1 MNGTQAARRILG
13 LDERRVAFVMLF
25 VAPALFAAN
34 MLVARATADAIPPV
48 ALAFWRWTV
57 ALMVLA
63 PFTAGALW
71 RQRRAIRREWR
82 DLLVLGALGM
92 GVCGAFVYVGA
103 DTTTA
108 TNIGLIYAAAPIL
121 IVVLARAAYGEA
133 LGAVQALGVALSLVG
148 VIAIVCRGDP
158 TVILSLRFA
167 VGDIWILGATAG
179 WAVYAT
185 LLRHRPSALA
195 PTARFA
201 AIIGGGVLVLLPFTV
216 IEGVRGALPT
226 LDGATVTAVVTV
238 AMLPSLGAYQAYA
251 RAQAVLGAGPASLVM
266 YLIPIY
272 NGVLAYLLLGE
283 ALEAYHLVGTALVL
297 PGIYLATRSARRRQP
312 PAAT

>member
-1 MNGTQAARRILG
+1 MNEAQAARRILG
-13 LDERRVAFVMLF
+13 LDERQIAMVLLF

-57 ALMVLA
+57 ALIVLA
-63 PFTAGALW
+63 PFAAGALW
-71 RQRRAIRREWR
+71 RQRWAVRHEWR

-121 IVVLARAAYGEA
+121 IVVLARAVYGEA
-133 LGAVQALGVALSLVG
+133 LGVVQAFGVALSLVG
-148 VIAIVCRGDP
+148 VIAVVCRGDIG
-158 TVILSLRFA
+158 VLFSIGFA

-185 LLRHRPSALA
+185 LLRHRPRASAA
-195 PTARFA
+195 PCRCSTGR
-201 AIIGGGVLVLLPFTV
+201 P
-216 IEGVRGALPT
+216 RP
-226 LDGATVTAVVTV
+226 
-238 AMLPSLGAYQAYA
+238 PS
-251 RAQAVLGAGPASLVM
+251 
-266 YLIPIY
+266 
-272 NGVLAYLLLGE
+272 
-283 ALEAYHLVGTALVL
+283 
-297 PGIYLATRSARRRQP
+297 
-312 PAAT
+312 

>member
-1 MNGTQAARRILG
+1 MNEAQAARRILG
-13 LDERRVAFVMLF
+13 LDERQIAMVLLF

-57 ALMVLA
+57 ALIVLA
-63 PFTAGALW
+63 PFAAGALW
-71 RQRRAIRREWR
+71 RQRWAVRHEWR

-121 IVVLARAAYGEA
+121 IVVLARAVYGEA
-133 LGAVQALGVALSLVG
+133 LGVVQAFGVALSLVG
-148 VIAIVCRGDP
+148 VIAVVCRGDIG
-158 TVILSLRFA
+158 VLFSIGFA

-201 AIIGGGVLVLLPFTV
+201 AIIAGGIVVLLPFAV
-216 IEGVRGALPT
+216 AEGVGGALPV
-226 LDGATVTAVVTV
+226 LDWTTAAAVMTV

-266 YLIPIY
+266 YLVPIY
-272 NGVLAYLLLGE
+272 NGVLAFLLLGE
-283 ALEAYHLVGTALVL
+283 ALEAYHLIGAALVL
-297 PGIYLATRSARRRQP
+297 PGIYLATRSAPRKQP
-312 PAAT
+312 PLVT

>member
-1 MNGTQAARRILG
+1 MNEARAARRILG
-13 LDERRVAFVMLF
+13 LDERQVAFVLLF

-57 ALMVLA
+57 ALLVLA
-63 PFTAGALW
+63 PFTAGVLW
-71 RQRRAIRREWR
+71 RQRQAVRREWR
-82 DLLVLGALGM
+82 DIVVLGALGM
-92 GVCGAFVYVGA
+92 GVCGAFVYIGA

-121 IVVLARAAYGEA
+121 IVVLARTVYGEA
-133 LGAVQALGVALSLVG
+133 LGVVQAFGVALSLVG
-148 VIAIVCRGDP
+148 VIAIVCRGDMR
-158 TVILSLRFA
+158 VLLSVSFA

-201 AIIGGGVLVLLPFTV
+201 AIIAGGIVVLAPFAV
-216 IEGVRGALPT
+216 AEGVGGALPA
-226 LDGATVTAVVTV
+226 LDWATAAAVLIV
-238 AMLPSLGAYQAYA
+238 AILPSLGAYQAYA
-251 RAQAVLGAGPASLVM
+251 RAQIVLGAGPASLVM

-272 NGVLAYLLLGE
+272 NGVLAFLLLGE
-283 ALEAYHLVGTALVL
+283 ALEAYHLIGAALVL
-297 PGIYLATRSARRRQP
+297 PGIYLATRSAGPEQP
-312 PAAT
+312 PATT

>member
-1 MNGTQAARRILG
+1 LNKAGAERRILG
-13 LDERRVAFVMLF
+13 LDSRQIAFVLLF

-34 MLVARATADAIPPV
+34 MLVAKATADTIPPV

-57 ALMVLA
+57 ALIVLA

-82 DLLVLGALGM
+82 DIIVLGALGM
-92 GVCGAFVYVGA
+92 GVCGAFVYIGA

-121 IVVLARAAYGEA
+121 IVVLARAVYGEA
-133 LGAVQALGVALSLVG
+133 LGALQAFGVVLSLVG
-148 VIAIVCRGDP
+148 VIAIVCRGDIA
-158 TVILSLRFA
+158 VLLSVSFA

-201 AIIGGGVLVLLPFTV
+201 AIILGGIAVLLPFTV
-216 IEGVRGALPT
+216 AEGVGGALPV
-226 LDGATVTAVVTV
+226 LDWTTV
-238 AMLPSLGAYQAYA
+238 AAVMTVAILPSLGAYQAYA
-251 RAQAVLGAGPASLVM
+251 RSQMVLGAGPTSLVM

-272 NGVLAYLLLGE
+272 NSVLAFLLLGE
-283 ALEAYHLVGTALVL
+283 ALETYHLIGAALVL
-297 PGIYLATRSARRRQP
+297 PGIYLATRSAARKP
-312 PAAT
+312 PPSAP